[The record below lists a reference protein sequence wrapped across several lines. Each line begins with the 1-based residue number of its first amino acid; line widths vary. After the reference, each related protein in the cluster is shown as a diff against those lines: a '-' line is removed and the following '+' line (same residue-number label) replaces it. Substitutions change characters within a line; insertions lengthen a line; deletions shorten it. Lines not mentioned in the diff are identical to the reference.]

1 MKRWQEERHIMQRQ
15 SKVWLGSLYRVDEFD
30 NRFHKPPGRFR
41 KRHPCG
47 CGHPRCRLC
56 HSSKIDDIKPHK
68 VAINDVSVK
77 EQIAEIGL

>member
-15 SKVWLGSLYRVDEFD
+15 SKVWVESLHRTDEFSG
-30 NRFHKPPGRFR
+30 RFLKPLGKFR

-56 HSSKIDDIKPHK
+56 HSEKIDGVKPHK
-68 VAINDVSVK
+68 VAVSDISIR
-77 EQIAEIGL
+77 EQIAELGL